1 VAAHRDIVEWMVQR
15 ARPYIYTTAAAP
27 ALAHALVTSLD
38 LITGAEGRARR
49 NHLNE
54 LIRSLSTDARLAHWS
69 RLPSVTAIQPV
80 ILGSNQAAL
89 QASARLAERGL
100 WVTAI
105 RAPTVPVGSARLRV
119 TLSAAHEAA
128 HLERLMAAL
137 AELRT

>member
-1 VAAHRDIVEWMVQR
+1 MLFRS
-15 ARPYIYTTAAAP
+15 
-27 ALAHALVTSLD
+27 TSLD
-38 LITGAEGRARR
+38 LITGEEGHARR
-49 NHLNE
+49 SHLRH
-54 LIRSLSTDARLAHWS
+54 LIARFAQDT
-69 RLPSVTAIQPV
+69 RLNALQRWPSETAIQPV

-89 QASARLAERGL
+89 QTSARLAQRGL